1 MGELGENEIALH
13 REVGAHAASCGID
26 ACVCVGSLARHMA
39 EAAREADPEFPV
51 FYEETRESLLENLGR
66 YIQKG
71 DTVLVKASHF
81 MKFEEVVKALQ
92 TGID

>member
-1 MGELGENEIALH
+1 MSIAQNIQTI
-13 REVGAHAASCGID
+13 RQ
-26 ACVCVGSLARHMA
+26 RMA